1 MLEANRDTLSNLA
14 VWGFSFLQA
23 HIPPPREKGEGGKS
37 KPMVMARWC
46 FLPSISSQK
55 LQPFEIKRR
64 YNMGGGGLVAGQNLG
79 FLLSPKPNKKY
90 GERVWRK

>member
-37 KPMVMARWC
+37 KPAFLGRSHPRVGLQSAQGLLPGWPRPARKDYSAAVYPEDSRC
-46 FLPSISSQK
+46 PDPKSVG
-55 LQPFEIKRR
+55 
-64 YNMGGGGLVAGQNLG
+64 NG
-79 FLLSPKPNKKY
+79 FKI
-90 GERVWRK
+90 